1 MKIRY
6 FAWIKDITDKDF
18 EVIKKD
24 FPKNISELKIK
35 LINLHPQ
42 LEKYIVQELFR
53 YAINMEYISTNEKLT
68 ATDEIAIFPPVSG
81 G

>member
-53 YAINMEYISTNEKLT
+53 YAINMEYISTNEKSR
-68 ATDEIAIFPPVSG
+68 FSFYKMWN
-81 G
+81 